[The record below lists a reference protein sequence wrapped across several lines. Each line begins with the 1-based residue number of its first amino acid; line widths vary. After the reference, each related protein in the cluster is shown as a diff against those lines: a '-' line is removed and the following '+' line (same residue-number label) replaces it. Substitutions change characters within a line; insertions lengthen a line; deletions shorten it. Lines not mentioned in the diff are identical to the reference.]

1 MQEEFV
7 TCTNCGKEVP
17 DTQFCIE
24 CGFNMARRTFTQE
37 QESETPVA
45 FKEPPSQTTAEPE
58 PERRE
63 ETTFI
68 PPYEPPIIEPQPIL
82 RLTPEDSEIIQ
93 LTNEMTQIHLWKIK
107 LLGILSDE
115 GMNEKVFRNVYRDYS
130 DKISTLRETWE
141 NKIGS
146 QRRTYEE
153 KRAQLQEAESKF
165 EEMKIRVAVG
175 EFSDSDLLI
184 QTPRIRE
191 NIEDL
196 KREIAR
202 LEETLI
208 EPSLDKLRV
217 SPLELFEHEQKVR
230 QIQRGMSELMAA
242 GRISEA
248 LMGELEA
255 DIIEILKF
263 LSSLVR
269 DSEETE
275 LRNEMETLDVR
286 FKIGEISE
294 SELDSMK
301 REIMAELDRIW
312 NKRT

>member
-37 QESETPVA
+37 QERETPEA
-45 FKEPPSQTTAEPE
+45 YTEPPSHTTEEPE

-68 PPYEPPIIEPQPIL
+68 SPYEPPIIEPQPIL
-82 RLTPEDSEIIQ
+82 RPSPEDSEIIQ
-93 LTNEMTQIHLWKIK
+93 LTNEMIQTYVWKIK
-107 LLGILSDE
+107 LLGILSEED
-115 GMNEKVFRNVYRDYS
+115 MNEKVFRNIYRDYS
-130 DKISTLRETWE
+130 DKISALRDKWDD
-141 NKIGS
+141 KIGA

-153 KRAQLQEAESKF
+153 KRSQLQEAESKF
-165 EEMKIRVAVG
+165 DEMKIRVAVG
-175 EFSDSDLLI
+175 ELSDSDLLI
-184 QTPRIRE
+184 QTPRVRE

-196 KREIAR
+196 KREIGR

-217 SPLELFEHEQKVR
+217 TPLELFEQEQKVR
-230 QIQRGMSELMAA
+230 QIQRGMSELVAE
-242 GRISEA
+242 GRVSEA
-248 LMGELEA
+248 LMGELEE
-255 DIIEILKF
+255 DIVEILKF

-269 DSEETE
+269 DNEEAE
-275 LRNEMETLDVR
+275 LRSEMETLDVR

-301 REIMAELDRIW
+301 REIMAKLDRIW